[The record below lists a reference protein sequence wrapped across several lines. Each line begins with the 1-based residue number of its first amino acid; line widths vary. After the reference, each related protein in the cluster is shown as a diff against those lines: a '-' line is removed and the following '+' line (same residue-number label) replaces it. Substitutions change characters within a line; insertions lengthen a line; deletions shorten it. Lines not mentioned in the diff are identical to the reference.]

1 MLNPEHVK
9 KTVAALKEKFPE
21 TVQEVSEFRGETTVN
36 VAKAAIAEVCRF
48 LRDDA
53 ALDYNVLTDL
63 AAVDYSPEEPRF
75 GVSYILFSMSKMAR
89 LRLKVLVPEED
100 PEVPTVTNI
109 YINADW
115 YEREAWDM
123 MGIKFAGHPDLR
135 RLLMP
140 ADWEGHPHRK
150 DYPLGYEEVQF
161 SFNWREIDAKKPYA
175 KE

>member
-1 MLNPEHVK
+1 
-9 KTVAALKEKFPE
+9 
-21 TVQEVSEFRGETTVN
+21 
-36 VAKAAIAEVCRF
+36 
-48 LRDDA
+48 
-53 ALDYNVLTDL
+53 
-63 AAVDYSPEEPRF
+63 
-75 GVSYILFSMSKMAR
+75 MSKMAR
-89 LRLKVLVPEED
+89 VRLKVLVPEED
-100 PEVPTVTNI
+100 PEVPTVTNV